1 LLIADSEIH
10 VTNAAADFLCIE
22 FQGSARVPGRDG
34 AVDNGRRPGAGGADR
49 ELMMGRHMTRR
60 WRWMLP
66 ALAFSLAL
74 AGALR
79 PANAAPPPIEH
90 FTQHPLISG
99 IALSPSGERM
109 ALVSFDA
116 KGRKRLAVMGLSP
129 RTEPKIVAG
138 YNDADVRKVWW
149 ANDTRLVFEVFKE
162 ESAEVDDDGAAT
174 FAIDHD
180 GSNFRELIIWR
191 WATASTGTRIVS
203 RVLPY
208 GWFVHSTLDDGSDD
222 IFVYRHVAD
231 AVGEHRELRLGRLDT
246 RTGVLR
252 KLSGDMPEGGSD
264 WLLDHRNEPRVMNV
278 RRDGRHKVFWRSP
291 DSAKWTQLADFDPL
305 GDGFTP
311 WHLDAD
317 GQLLVRSYQ
326 TGGGVAL
333 YAYDLEKREVSAE
346 PLVALK
352 GFDLEPGKAIDRR
365 TRRLVGLHFRTD
377 RPMSYWFDDKLDSI
391 QRSIDNAL
399 PGHNNRLVCGRC
411 ETSRFLVVH
420 SSSDRHPGEY
430 LLFDRQTS
438 KLSTI
443 GSARPW
449 IDEKTQGRRSF
460 HRVTARDGLSMPVY
474 VTHPPGAKDTDPLPA
489 VVLVHGGPYVRG
501 SDLSWDAEAQFLA
514 SRGYRVI
521 EPEFR
526 GSTGYGWAH
535 FKAGWKQWG
544 LAMQDDLA
552 DAVQWAAKE
561 RLVDAS
567 RVCIMG
573 ASYGGYAALMGPIRH
588 PKTYR
593 CAISYAGV
601 TDIELMYDI
610 RWSDLGEQ
618 DKQYG
623 MPRLIGDQIKDAD
636 QLRATSPLQRAA
648 EIKVPVLLGHGGYDR
663 RVPIAHASKFVSAA
677 RSAGVSIEDI
687 TYPEEGHGWMVPG
700 THADFLGR
708 VETFLAK
715 SLASP

>member
-1 LLIADSEIH
+1 MGLHSTH
-10 VTNAAADFLCIE
+10 RGRFGTAAL
-22 FQGSARVPGRDG
+22 V
-34 AVDNGRRPGAGGADR
+34 
-49 ELMMGRHMTRR
+49 
-60 WRWMLP
+60 
-66 ALAFSLAL
+66 LAWLLAL
-74 AGALR
+74 TGALQ

-90 FTQHPLISG
+90 FTQHPLISD

-138 YNDADVRKVWW
+138 YHDADIRRVWW
-149 ANDTRLVFEVFKE
+149 ANDTRLVFKVIKATD
-162 ESAEVDDDGAAT
+162 SAEVDDDGAAT

-180 GSNFRELIIWR
+180 GGNFRELIVWR
-191 WATASTGTRIVS
+191 WANASTGTRIVS

-208 GWFVHSTLDDGSDD
+208 GWFVHSTIDDGSDD
-222 IFVYRHVAD
+222 IFVYRNVAD
-231 AVGEHRELRLGRLDT
+231 AVGEHRELRLARLDT

-252 KLSGDMPEGGSD
+252 KLSGDMPEGGSG

-278 RRDGRHKVFWRSP
+278 VRDGRHKIFWRSP
-291 DSAKWTQLADFDPL
+291 DKSQWTQLEDFEEL

-326 TGGGVAL
+326 SGGGGVAL
-333 YAYDLEKREVSAE
+333 YAYDMEKRQVSAE

-352 GFDLEPGKAIDRR
+352 GFDLERGSEIDPR
-365 TRRLVGLHFRTD
+365 TRRLIGLHFRTD
-377 RPMSYWFDDKLDSI
+377 RPMSYWFDDKLDVI
-391 QRSIDNAL
+391 QRSLDKAL
-399 PGHNNRLVCGRC
+399 PGRNNRLHCGRC

-430 LLFDRQTS
+430 LLFDREAS

-460 HRVTARDGLSMPVY
+460 HRVTVRDGLSMPVY
-474 VTHPPGAKDTDPLPA
+474 VTHPAGAKDTDPLPA
-489 VVLVHGGPYVRG
+489 VVLVHGGPFLRG

-526 GSTGYGWAH
+526 GSKGYGWAH

-552 DAVQWAAKE
+552 DAVQWAAKGG
-561 RLVDAS
+561 LVDAS

-588 PKTYR
+588 PKAYR

-610 RWSDLGEQ
+610 RWSDFSEEY
-618 DKQYG
+618 KQYG
-623 MPRLIGDQIKDAD
+623 MPRLVGDREKDAD
-636 QLRATSPLQRAA
+636 QLRATSPLQRVA
-648 EIKVPVLLGHGGYDR
+648 EIKVPVLLGHGGFDR

-677 RSAGVSIEDI
+677 RSAGVAIEDV
-687 TYPEEGHGWMVPG
+687 TYAREGHGWIVPG

-708 VETFLAK
+708 VEKFLAK